1 MRQLSGTV
9 YSWQAEFGDAFAGKK
24 VLVTG
29 ATGFI
34 GWHLCEALVALGAEV
49 HGLSRSARAES
60 LVPGCEAWAVDLTD
74 IAAIRAAV
82 SKIQPQFVYH
92 LAGIVTGRQD
102 LSLVLPMLQNNLVGT
117 VYLLLTTAEIGC
129 KRIVVVGSS
138 EEPTDG
144 VPTSPYAA
152 AKVAASMYA
161 RMFYK
166 IYQLPVVVARPFL
179 TYGPRQEPTK
189 LVPYT
194 ILALLHGENPRL
206 SSGTRVCDFIYVL
219 DVVRG
224 LLKASI
230 QPGLEGQTLD
240 LGTGIRT
247 SVREMVELLV
257 ELCGGTGQPVF
268 GALPDRL
275 DERPRIADIDST
287 RRLLAW
293 EPIWSL
299 RDGLVETIE
308 WYRVRAGGSN
318 GGS

>member
-1 MRQLSGTV
+1 
-9 YSWQAEFGDAFAGKK
+9 
-24 VLVTG
+24 
-29 ATGFI
+29 
-34 GWHLCEALVALGAEV
+34 
-49 HGLSRSARAES
+49 
-60 LVPGCEAWAVDLTD
+60 
-74 IAAIRAAV
+74 
-82 SKIQPQFVYH
+82 
-92 LAGIVTGRQD
+92 
-102 LSLVLPMLQNNLVGT
+102 
-117 VYLLLTTAEIGC
+117 
-129 KRIVVVGSS
+129 
-138 EEPTDG
+138 
-144 VPTSPYAA
+144 
-152 AKVAASMYA
+152 
-161 RMFYK
+161 MFYK
-166 IYQLPVVVARPFL
+166 VYKLPVVVARPFM

-206 SSGTRVCDFIYVL
+206 SSGRRVCDFIYVL

-247 SVREMVELLV
+247 SVREIVELLV
-257 ELCGGTGQPVF
+257 ELCGGTGQPIF

-287 RRLLAW
+287 QRLLAW

-299 RDGLVETIE
+299 RDGLIKTIE

>member
-1 MRQLSGTV
+1 M
-9 YSWQAEFGDAFAGKK
+9 YSWQGEFGDAFAGRR

-29 ATGFI
+29 STGFI

-49 HGLSRSARAES
+49 HGLSRTASAEN
-60 LVPGCEAWAVDLTD
+60 LVRGCQAWAVDLTD
-74 IAAIRAAV
+74 IEAVREAV
-82 SKIQPQFVYH
+82 SKVQPQFMFH
-92 LAGIVTGRQD
+92 LAGMVTARQD
-102 LSLVLPMLQNNLVGT
+102 LNLILPMLQSNLVGT
-117 VYLLLTTAEIGC
+117 VHLLLTAAETEC
-129 KRIVVVGSS
+129 KRIVIVGSS
-138 EEPTDG
+138 EELTDE

-152 AKVAASMYA
+152 AKAAASMYA

-166 IYQLPVVVARPFL
+166 VYGLPVVVVRPFM
-179 TYGPRQEPTK
+179 TYGPRQESTK

-206 SSGTRVCDFIYVL
+206 SSGRRVCDFVYVL

-240 LGTGIRT
+240 LGTGIGT
-247 SVREMVELLV
+247 SVRDMVELLV
-257 ELCGGTGQPVF
+257 ELCGSTAQPVF

-275 DERPRIADIDST
+275 DERSQIADIDST
-287 RRLLAW
+287 RWLLDW
-293 EPIWSL
+293 EPMWSL

-308 WYRVRAGGSN
+308 WYRVMVRDSDGTG
-318 GGS
+318 